1 MLYKNLVFKGGGVKV
16 LYSVGAMEALEER
29 DVLHS
34 IERVAGVSS
43 GAVLALLTAIGMDV
57 KEMRDFFLEIP
68 FAEEVDAVCLPEE
81 TNRFFEEY
89 GRYTGDKLLGR
100 LRDLL
105 EEKCGSSDITF
116 AEMHDL
122 GFRDLYVFATDVT
135 NKKLVQYSWEDT
147 PDYSVVDAV
156 RASASY
162 PFYFVPCRGPN
173 GELLVDGGL
182 LDNYPLWL
190 FDQPQFLSNP
200 DAKYNEETL
209 AIHIGTCEE
218 QQTLWSHKDL
228 VFMMQLF
235 NDMHADTIF
244 EKVKDLDFSQVASK
258 ADAYHDLLGYLIC
271 IFDAGKLAPP
281 RYHHP
286 NFAGEISIDT
296 NFVSSNGRVLTTFD
310 LDLSEEVRC
319 ELMDHG
325 RKEAHKFFEKECLL
339 GTEFCY
345 PLGDPAQHDLLSGV
359 GSELV

>member
-1 MLYKNLVFKGGGVKV
+1 MPYRNLVFKGGGVKV

-29 DVLHS
+29 GVLDS

-43 GAVLALLTAIGMDV
+43 GAVLALLTAVDMSVAEI
-57 KEMRDFFLEIP
+57 RDFFLKIP

-81 TNRFFEEY
+81 TERFFEEY
-89 GRYTGDKLLGR
+89 GRYTGEKLLAQ
-100 LRDLL
+100 LCNLL
-105 EEKCGSSDITF
+105 EKKCGTSSVTF

-122 GFRDLYVFATDVT
+122 GFMDLYVFATDVT

-190 FDQPQFLSNP
+190 FDQPQFLPDP
-200 DAKYNEETL
+200 DADYNKETL
-209 AIHIGTCEE
+209 AIHIGTCGEE
-218 QQTLWSHKDL
+218 QTLWTHKDL
-228 VFMMQLF
+228 IFMMQLF
-235 NDMHADTIF
+235 NDMHPGVIS
-244 EKVKDLDFSQVASK
+244 KRIGDLDFSQVLSGSAE
-258 ADAYHDLLGYLIC
+258 YNDLLGYLMY
-271 IFDAGKLAPP
+271 IFDAGRTAQP

-286 NFAGEISIDT
+286 NFAGEISINT
-296 NFVSSNGRVLTTFD
+296 NFVSSNGRVLSTFD

-319 ELMDHG
+319 ELMEHG
-325 RKEAHKFFEKECLL
+325 KKEASKFFEEVCLL
-339 GTEFCY
+339 ETEFCFL
-345 PLGDPAQHDLLSGV
+345 PEDPTPNNLL
-359 GSELV
+359 